1 MTRVGFVH
9 IYRWCRWGSV
19 KTPPHAVITVEDVPW
34 VVLLQSD
41 SLLLVFG
48 PGQQVHSLPS
58 ILDQYRMRA
67 ITISPMIA
75 MQDDRIVGQWVPPIL
90 GLRRPGITV
99 PGSQSSVRS
108 WWFLIL
114 LLRNPRMLLPS
125 LSLAR
130 MENRMDGYSYCCLWD
145 VK

>member
-1 MTRVGFVH
+1 MFLVPWDEFALIPSDYEKRYYVLTKVLHSSSPFFFFVFMTRVGFVH

-58 ILDQYRMRA
+58 VLDRYRMRA
-67 ITISPMIA
+67 ITINLTIA
-75 MQDDRIVGQWVPPIL
+75 MQEDRIVGQ
-90 GLRRPGITV
+90 
-99 PGSQSSVRS
+99 
-108 WWFLIL
+108 
-114 LLRNPRMLLPS
+114 
-125 LSLAR
+125 
-130 MENRMDGYSYCCLWD
+130 
-145 VK
+145 